1 MAEVEDIEPEE
12 GSSGGGG
19 GMLKIILVVL
29 LVLLVGVGSVLGTL
43 FFVGFFDEKPEGE
56 QAEEAIAALEE
67 EIEEAENAGGLEPKT
82 LEIDNKFQVSYF
94 SIPDNFTVNVK
105 GSKKVMQVGFSIA
118 SHFDHN
124 EMFDEEASA
133 LDPNLINGLVP
144 RHMVAIKAAML
155 KELRSITEDELNK
168 PTGEEQLLENLRM
181 SINAVLERHER
192 LTTDAITEVFIT
204 SFVMQ

>member
-1 MAEVEDIEPEE
+1 MAEVEDVEPEE
-12 GSSGGGG
+12 GSGSGG

-67 EIEEAENAGGLEPKT
+67 EIEETENAGAMETKT

-94 SIPDNFTVNVK
+94 TIPDNFTVNVK
-105 GSKKVMQVGFSIA
+105 SSKKVMQVGLSLA
-118 SHFDHN
+118 THFDHDD
-124 EMFDEEASA
+124 MFDEEASA

-144 RHMVAIKAAML
+144 RHMVAIKASML
-155 KELRSITEDELNK
+155 KELRSVTEDELNK
-168 PTGEEQLLENLRM
+168 PNGEEELLENLRM
-181 SINAVLERHER
+181 SVNAVLERHEK
-192 LTTDAITEVFIT
+192 LTTDAITQVYIN